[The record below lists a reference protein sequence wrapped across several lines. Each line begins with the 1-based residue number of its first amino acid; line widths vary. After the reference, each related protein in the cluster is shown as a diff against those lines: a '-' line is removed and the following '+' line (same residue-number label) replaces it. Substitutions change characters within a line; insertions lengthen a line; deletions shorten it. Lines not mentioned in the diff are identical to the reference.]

1 MDTEGERGAPDVQ
14 SNGND
19 VHNNNLDLNDVEL
32 SGYKEHLHVINLGS
46 VTSNG
51 NKVDSVRTWG
61 SSYESSSRL
70 CPTNHVYHYKERV
83 MSLNVD
89 SQQLNVTV
97 LLWDSLCYS
106 GTVVYAKRGSVEDVF
121 DWRTSNINHTIPLS
135 GLEYLEG
142 IDQVYI
148 EQTVELTDLL
158 AYIESENRYLV
169 KIPQGET
176 LFVAAETSSVLQRQ
190 LCGSHRG
197 FQLDIYDQRRQQAFY
212 LNRNLRCNVCLLGC
226 YLQSTES
233 GVATRSMNLSRRSLS
248 EECEKWFSPIRTP
261 SLSLTPPSQ
270 LQENEFS
277 QCRHRYATTPSPTPY
292 HSM

>member
-1 MDTEGERGAPDVQ
+1 M
-14 SNGND
+14 
-19 VHNNNLDLNDVEL
+19 
-32 SGYKEHLHVINLGS
+32 
-46 VTSNG
+46 
-51 NKVDSVRTWG
+51 
-61 SSYESSSRL
+61 
-70 CPTNHVYHYKERV
+70 
-83 MSLNVD
+83 NV
-89 SQQLNVTV
+89 
-97 LLWDSLCYS
+97 
-106 GTVVYAKRGSVEDVF
+106 

-148 EQTVELTDLL
+148 EQTVELTDCDRVMSQSNQDPTNVVGSNGHRGGPTIFMNIAADIVLMNNEDFKGRYKNLKLIEQHTLYGIVLLRLASDVNGFSGDNFHCVLIRAVL

-226 YLQSTES
+226 YLQAMSHFSFVRISNEKMLDCF
-233 GVATRSMNLSRRSLS
+233 VLKSRR
-248 EECEKWFSPIRTP
+248 R
-261 SLSLTPPSQ
+261 
-270 LQENEFS
+270 NN
-277 QCRHRYATTPSPTPY
+277 A
-292 HSM
+292 